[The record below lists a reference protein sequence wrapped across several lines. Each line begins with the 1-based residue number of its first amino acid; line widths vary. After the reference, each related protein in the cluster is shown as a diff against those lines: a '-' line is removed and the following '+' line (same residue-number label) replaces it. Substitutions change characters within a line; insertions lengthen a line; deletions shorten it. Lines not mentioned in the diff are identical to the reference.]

1 MNKDLIG
8 FILVIIGLITFFG
21 AIIYELFLIS
31 NILGF
36 VSVGILLILI
46 GFALIGFP
54 LEELEENN

>member
-8 FILVIIGLITFFG
+8 LILVIIGLITFFG

-46 GFALIGFP
+46 GFAL
-54 LEELEENN
+54 EENN

>member
-8 FILVIIGLITFFG
+8 FILVIIGLIILFG
-21 AIIYELFLIS
+21 VVIYELFLIG

-54 LEELEENN
+54 LEENN

>member
-8 FILVIIGLITFFG
+8 LILVIIGLITFFG
-21 AIIYELFLIS
+21 AIIYGLFLIS

-46 GFALIGFP
+46 GFAL
-54 LEELEENN
+54 EENN

>member
-8 FILVIIGLITFFG
+8 FILVIIGLITLFG
-21 AIIYELFLIS
+21 AVIYELFLIS

-46 GFALIGFP
+46 GFALIGF
-54 LEELEENN
+54 ELEENN

>member
-8 FILVIIGLITFFG
+8 FILVIIGLIIFFV
-21 AIIYELFLIS
+21 AVIYELFLIG

-46 GFALIGFP
+46 GFAL
-54 LEELEENN
+54 EENN

>member
-8 FILVIIGLITFFG
+8 LILVIIGLITFFG
-21 AIIYELFLIS
+21 AIIYELFLMS

-46 GFALIGFP
+46 GI
-54 LEELEENN
+54 ELKEYN